1 MSLLSLKKKSLLLIA
16 GAVWSMAGIMVM
28 KTGFPFVL
36 ESEHVSWDLLGGII
50 VFLVFYLRI
59 FSKLVYRHEHR
70 IRQYASERLPFRL
83 FFDLKS
89 YLFVVVMMGGGIL
102 LRKLDLIPHWFIA
115 FFYSGLGIA
124 LFACGIRFIVRF
136 FRYEG
141 GFKVIHRLDKWIENE
156 DQAVID
162 TIEPKPDGIG
172 AAGQKD
178 PTGPDGAGS
187 APEQGRK

>member
-1 MSLLSLKKKSLLLIA
+1 MSLFRLKQKYLLLIA
-16 GAVWSMAGIMVM
+16 GVVWSLAGSMVM

-36 ESEHVSWDLLGGII
+36 QAEHVAWVLLGSIM

-59 FSKLVYRHEHR
+59 FSKLVYKHEHR
-70 IRQYASERLPFRL
+70 IRSYDRERVPFWL

-89 YLFVVVMMGGGIL
+89 YLFVLVMMGGGIL
-102 LRKLDLIPHWFIA
+102 LRKLELIPHWFIA

-141 GFKVIHRLDKWIENE
+141 GFKVIRRLDKWLEYE
-156 DQAVID
+156 DHQDMD
-162 TIEPKPDGIG
+162 TIEFER
-172 AAGQKD
+172 
-178 PTGPDGAGS
+178 S
-187 APEQGRK
+187 APR